1 MGLLDSLIGDRIYLD
16 SNIWIYSSQ
25 GTPAY
30 KQALSSMFAAV
41 DAGTLSVVTSELSL
55 AEILVRPIREGNTL
69 EQQTYIKAITNT
81 KNSIAVPVE
90 RTILIQ
96 AAKLRSRTKLKLP
109 DAIHAATA
117 MSSQCTTFLT
127 NDKQFRTVP
136 KLPIVLLSQVV
147 TAASD

>member
-1 MGLLDSLIGDRIYLD
+1 MGLLDSLIGDHIYLD

-69 EQQTYIKAITNT
+69 EQKTYIRAITNT
-81 KNSIAVPVE
+81 KNSIAVPIE
-90 RTILIQ
+90 RTVLIQ

-136 KLPIVLLSQVV
+136 NLPVVLLSQTV
-147 TAASD
+147 TESD